1 MVAVCFF
8 CSVIHFLKISEF
20 FIYLFFCLFVFKIE
34 NQRVWSS
41 VVGGG
46 DNRGG
51 LLGRENHDKIILCKK
66 KSNKNVKTTHLT
78 EDYKY
83 IAPDLG

>member
-8 CSVIHFLKISEF
+8 CSDIHFLKISEF

-34 NQRVWSS
+34 NQTVWSS

-46 DNRGG
+46 DNG
-51 LLGRENHDKIILCKK
+51 GREFWGGETMTRVYYAK